1 MTNIEPNE
9 PINVTPMSAQEA
21 RECVATIKHNLESL
35 GAMLLDLDRR
45 RGWEALG
52 YTSFRECAVTEFGKS
67 QGYVYKLLHAAEVDE
82 NLAASEVY
90 PLDKS
95 EIGLIPT
102 SHKEELH
109 KLPNDQQAAALKK
122 ADALAQ
128 MESKP
133 REARHVASVVKEYK
147 SALAET
153 EAKGQALGLP
163 TRGDSTLPESDS
175 IDDLKH
181 TNPND
186 VDDRLGAPPTPSP
199 WSLIAEFSL
208 TVGDGSTV
216 QVKFIPEGLTH
227 RFEFKGVVSQTGFY
241 CEFIPAQTAQSY
253 PSPKECAQ
261 AIANNVHARWMK
273 MKAKDQAYKHS
284 IAPGDTVRVL
294 LGKGRHSDK
303 ITTATSVTAK
313 EIVTP
318 LGVFKPSAL
327 VKYVDRSAEI
337 KALGIVPGT
346 MIEANDGTRA
356 EVICTFGDGRVLVSG
371 GRYYRYSEL
380 TAVEPE
386 SVEAEENAISEAMPK
401 AIAASVEAML
411 PEILANDCESLAQ
424 TSDLIDGEAEQEKLA
439 YFMQALQEAQAEI
452 SRLKDE
458 RDSLETECLAL
469 HAQNGD
475 LINEIAHLLGEL
487 AALKQQICS

>member
-1 MTNIEPNE
+1 MNLTKIESNE

-52 YTSFRECAVTEFGKS
+52 YASFRECAVTEFGKS

-82 NLAASEVY
+82 NLAASENY
-90 PLDKS
+90 PMDKS
-95 EIGLIPT
+95 EIALIPT

-109 KLPNDQQAAALKK
+109 KLPNEQQAEALKQ

-147 SALAET
+147 SVRAET
-153 EAKGQALGLP
+153 EAKGKALGLP
-163 TRGDSTLPESDS
+163 TRGDSTLPTVKRNHSS
-175 IDDLKH
+175 
-181 TNPND
+181 PAD
-186 VDDRLGAPPTPSP
+186 VDDRPGALPTPSP
-199 WSLIAEFSL
+199 WALIAEFPL
-208 TVGDGSTV
+208 TLGDGSTV

-227 RFEFKGVVSQTGFY
+227 RFEFKGAVSQTGYY

-253 PSPKECAQ
+253 PTPKKCAQ
-261 AIANNVHARWMK
+261 VIANNVHARWMK
-273 MKAKDQAYKHS
+273 IKVKDQAYKHG

-318 LGVFKPSAL
+318 FGAFKPSAL
-327 VKYVDRSAEI
+327 VKYIDRTAEM
-337 KALGIVPGT
+337 KALGIVPGA
-346 MIEANDGTRA
+346 MIEASDRTQA
-356 EVICTFGDGRVLVSG
+356 EVICTFADGRVLAS
-371 GRYYRYSEL
+371 GRYYNYLEL
-380 TAVEPE
+380 TVLESESAEVEEGAV
-386 SVEAEENAISEAMPK
+386 SEVIPK

-411 PEILANDCESLAQ
+411 PEILANDCKPLAQ
-424 TSDLIDGEAEQEKLA
+424 TSDLINGEAEHEQLA
-439 YFMQALQEAQAEI
+439 YFTQALEEAQAQI
-452 SRLKDE
+452 KQLKDE

-475 LINEIAHLLGEL
+475 LNNEIAHLLGEL
-487 AALKQQICS
+487 AALKQQ

>member
-1 MTNIEPNE
+1 MTNIEINE

-21 RECVATIKHNLESL
+21 REYVATIKHNLESL

-52 YTSFRECAVTEFGKS
+52 YASFRECAVTEFGKS

-82 NLAASEVY
+82 NLAASEFY

-95 EIGLIPT
+95 EIALIPT

-109 KLPNDQQAAALKK
+109 KLPNEQQAEALKK
-122 ADALAQ
+122 ADAIAE

-147 SALAET
+147 SAVAET
-153 EAKGQALGLP
+153 EAKGQALGLS
-163 TRGDSTLPESDS
+163 TRGEASLPESGY

-181 TNPND
+181 TSPAD
-186 VDDRLGAPPTPSP
+186 VDDRPGALPAPSP
-199 WSLIAEFSL
+199 WALIAEFSL
-208 TVGDGSTV
+208 TLGDGSTV

-227 RFEFKGVVSQTGFY
+227 RFEFKGAVSQTGYY
-241 CEFIPAQTAQSY
+241 CEFMPAQTAQTY

-261 AIANNVHARWMK
+261 AIANNIHTRWMK
-273 MKAKDQAYKHS
+273 IKAKDQDYKHG

-294 LGKGRHSDK
+294 LGRGRHSDK

-318 LGVFKPSAL
+318 LGAFKSSAL
-327 VKYVDRSAEI
+327 VKYVDRRAEM
-337 KALGIVPGT
+337 KALGIIPGA
-346 MIEANDGTRA
+346 MVEASDGTKA
-356 EVICTFGDGRVLVSG
+356 EVICTFADGRVLAS
-371 GRYYRYSEL
+371 GRYYNYLEL
-380 TAVEPE
+380 TVLESESAGVEE
-386 SVEAEENAISEAMPK
+386 GVVNEAIPK

-411 PEILANDCESLAQ
+411 PEILADDCEPLAQ
-424 TSDLIDGEAEQEKLA
+424 TSDLINGEVEQEQLA
-439 YFMQALQEAQAEI
+439 YFVQALQDAQVEI
-452 SRLKDE
+452 NQLKDE

-475 LINEIAHLLGEL
+475 LNNEIAHLLGEL
-487 AALKQQICS
+487 AALKQQ